1 MQTVEQS
8 STLCLWSHTAGTR
21 RTVLPVRKFA
31 YFVKKKKRALCHD
44 LADVQKPYP
53 GDNYTIAACTF
64 NKLTKLPPQKKTVST

>member
-1 MQTVEQS
+1 
-8 STLCLWSHTAGTR
+8 
-21 RTVLPVRKFA
+21 VLPVRKFA